1 MLSISRKN
9 KHLIIYYI
17 FVAGLRVLFLLDSG
31 IEEKEIRVR
40 VQICISNLY
49 PIQNWLENVKNGYEK
64 PTRKK
69 INSEQLNK
77 HKNKLQKL
85 QGKNFDFTKKL
96 K

>member
-1 MLSISRKN
+1 MLYS
-9 KHLIIYYI
+9 
-17 FVAGLRVLFLLDSG
+17 LDSG
-31 IEEKEIRVR
+31 IEEKEIRVL

-49 PIQNWLENVKNGYEK
+49 PIQNWLENVKNDYEK

-96 K
+96 

>member
-1 MLSISRKN
+1 MLYS
-9 KHLIIYYI
+9 
-17 FVAGLRVLFLLDSG
+17 LDSG
-31 IEEKEIRVR
+31 IEVKEIRVL

-49 PIQNWLENVKNGYEK
+49 PIQNWPENVKNGYEK

-85 QGKNFDFTKKL
+85 QGKNFDFKKKL
-96 K
+96 